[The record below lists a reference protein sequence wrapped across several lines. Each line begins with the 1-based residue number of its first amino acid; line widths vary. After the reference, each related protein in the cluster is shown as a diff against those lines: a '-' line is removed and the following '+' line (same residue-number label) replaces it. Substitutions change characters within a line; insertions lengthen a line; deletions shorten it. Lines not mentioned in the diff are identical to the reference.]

1 MMENISRDLLTF
13 HGEEVF
19 FTCLSTSLRECL
31 LNDQAEN
38 ANGIH
43 PIPQTVYKLIKSF
56 LRIFNR

>member
-43 PIPQTVYKLIKSF
+43 PIPQTVYKLD
-56 LRIFNR
+56 